1 MEHITDQPLD
11 LERLLDETR
20 NPTCG
25 ALVVFEGT
33 VRNRHQGQRVA
44 RMHYTAYRPLAERVL
59 GELEEHVKRHFGVAE
74 CRIVHRVGDMGIG
87 EGSVMIVVRAEH
99 REVLGG
105 QAEGHEAHHRE
116 EAFTAAKYAI
126 DTLKVQVPV
135 WKNDIYPDGSSAF
148 QDGVPLSSCGEEQS
162 GS

>member
-1 MEHITDQPLD
+1 MEHITDQPLN
-11 LERLLDETR
+11 LEQLLEETR

-33 VRNRHQGQRVA
+33 VRNRHQGQSVA
-44 RMHYTAYRPLAERVL
+44 RMQYTAYRPLAERVL
-59 GELEEHVKRHFGVAE
+59 AELEEHVKRHFGVAE

-99 REVLGG
+99 RE
-105 QAEGHEAHHRE
+105 

-135 WKNDIYPDGSSAF
+135 WKNDIYPDGTSSF
-148 QDGVPLSSCGEEQS
+148 QDGVPLSSCGEGQS

>member
-11 LERLLDETR
+11 LERLLEETR

-33 VRNRHQGQRVA
+33 VRNRHQGQKVA

-59 GELEEHVKRHFGVAE
+59 GELEEHIKRHFGVAE

-87 EGSVMIVVRAEH
+87 EGSVMIVVRAE
-99 REVLGG
+99 
-105 QAEGHEAHHRE
+105 HRE

-148 QDGVPLSSCGEEQS
+148 QDGVPLSSCSGEQP